1 MKNVQLI
8 ISAAV
13 INNPTWSKSDLKT
26 TWLSRARMLG
36 IEGYSALL
44 RDSFN

>member
-8 ISAAV
+8 INAA
-13 INNPTWSKSDLKT
+13 ILNNPTWSKNDSKT
-26 TWLSRARMLG
+26 TWLLRAKMLG